1 MYQKKMK
8 DYLCPTDILNYATSA
23 SRGEPL
29 VLHALR
35 EETEELPEA
44 IMMITP
50 LQGRVLELLIRWGQA
65 KRILEIGTFTGYS
78 SLCMALAL
86 PDDGHLVTLDKDEGW
101 TQIAGKYWDMAG
113 VSQKIKLRLGM
124 AHKTLEKITDTFD
137 MVFIDAD
144 KQRYPTYYEMCLKLL
159 RPGGLII
166 FDNTLW
172 GGTVADYE
180 NTDDTPKALRAFNA
194 ALRDD
199 ERIEP
204 LLLPL
209 ADGMTLAVKR

>member
-1 MYQKKMK
+1 MK
-8 DYLCPTDILNYATSA
+8 NYLCPSRIIDYATA
-23 SRGEPL
+23 MSRGESL
-29 VLHALR
+29 ILHALR
-35 EETEELPEA
+35 EETEKLPEA
-44 IMMITP
+44 NMMITP
-50 LQGRVLELLIRWGQA
+50 LQARVLETLVRWGNT

-86 PDDGHLVTLDKDEGW
+86 VEDGRIVTLDKDENW
-101 TQIAGKYWDMAG
+101 TRMAQRFWEVAG
-113 VSQKIKLRLGM
+113 VSHKVELRLGL
-124 AHKTLEKITDTFD
+124 AHESLEKVEGPFD

-144 KQRYPTYYEMCLKLL
+144 KQRYPTYYEMCFKLL
-159 RPGGLII
+159 CPGGLFV

-172 GGTVADYE
+172 DGTVADYE
-180 NTDDTPKALRAFNA
+180 NMDETPQALRAFNA
-194 ALRDD
+194 RLRDD